1 MDGVLFTIAAP
12 LASWSTGGAAIRPTD
27 SVPTWSAITGLLGA
41 ALGWSRIDE
50 RLVRIA
56 EQYAMA
62 VQVMNVGITVE
73 DYHTVQAPDADAAR
87 RARANTRSD
96 ELLVSEP
103 NTTITRREYVPDA
116 RYKVLVLAL
125 TSTPIVA
132 APELAWSLAH
142 PVYPLYA
149 GRRSCLIG
157 RIAADV
163 VAGDMDTLLPSAT
176 HWDSRLKTARTPS
189 IVRERR
195 DMRVGARVFAARH
208 ECVA

>member
-1 MDGVLFTIAAP
+1 
-12 LASWSTGGAAIRPTD
+12 
-27 SVPTWSAITGLLGA
+27 VPTWSAITGLLGA
-41 ALGWSRIDE
+41 ALGWSRTDE

-62 VQVMNVGITVE
+62 VQVVSVGITLE
-73 DYHTVQAPDADAAR
+73 DYHTVQAPDSEAAR
-87 RARANTRSD
+87 RGRTNTRFR

-103 NTTITRREYVPDA
+103 NTTITRREYVPDG

-125 TSTPIVA
+125 DSTPVVS

-176 HWDSRLKTARTPS
+176 HWDARLKTARMPS
-189 IVRERR
+189 VVRERH